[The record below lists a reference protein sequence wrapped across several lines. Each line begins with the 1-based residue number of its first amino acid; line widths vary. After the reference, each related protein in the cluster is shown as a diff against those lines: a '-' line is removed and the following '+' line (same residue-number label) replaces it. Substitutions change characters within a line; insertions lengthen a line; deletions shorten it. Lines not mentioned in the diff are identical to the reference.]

1 MTHVRI
7 RTAWSTF
14 ALTVTLAMPT
24 LLFTGCQ
31 TTDHHEQNVNAAN
44 DRWLST
50 RSAMMLELGQQQF
63 DTGDLENASRTVR
76 EAITIDPANARLQ
89 VLAGR
94 IAFEE
99 GKLERSYHQFNAAI
113 ELDPNAAPAFYYRGL
128 VHQRW
133 QQYEQA
139 HESYYKAYQ
148 IQPDD
153 PGYLMA
159 AAEMLIELDR
169 VDEAIAMLEQKLT
182 YFDQNAAL
190 RAGLGHMHAMN
201 GRPDRA
207 ADYFERASL
216 LDPDNDKV
224 REELALAQV
233 AAGELDAAI
242 ETLHKLL
249 ESGAMENRR
258 GLRLALGRAY
268 EETGQSDEAREQYLV
283 LARGEDAEAR
293 DWIRLAERSWAEDDL
308 GGTLYA
314 ANRAIQLDPRRH
326 EGYIFAGLAWQKRD
340 RLDEALKMFDR
351 AADLAPGEASPLIL
365 RGIALQR
372 AGRPAAAAEAY
383 QQALDRQP
391 DHARAQ
397 RLLSQVTNVR

>member
-1 MTHVRI
+1 MTHVRT
-7 RTAWSTF
+7 RTAWSAF
-14 ALTVTLAMPT
+14 AFTATLALPT

-31 TTDHHEQNVNAAN
+31 MTDHHEENVNAAN

-50 RSAMMLELGQQQF
+50 RSAMMYELGQQQF

-76 EAITIDPANARLQ
+76 EAITIDPTNARLQ

-94 IAFEE
+94 IAFER
-99 GKLERSYHQFNAAI
+99 GQLERSYHLFNAAI
-113 ELDPNAAPAFYYRGL
+113 ELAPDAAPAFYYRGL

-133 QQYEQA
+133 QQYQEA
-139 HESYYKAYQ
+139 HDSYYKAYQ
-148 IQPDD
+148 LQADD
-153 PGYLMA
+153 SGYLMA

-169 VDEAIAMLEQKLT
+169 TDEAIAMLEQKLT
-182 YFDQNAAL
+182 YFGQNAAL
-190 RAGLGHMHAMN
+190 RAALGHMHAMN

-207 ADYFERASL
+207 ATYFERASL

-233 AAGELDAAI
+233 AAGEMEAAI
-242 ETLHKLL
+242 DTLNELL
-249 ESGAMENRR
+249 KSDAMKDRR

-268 EETGQSDEAREQYLV
+268 EETGQMSEAREQYLV
-283 LARGEDAEAR
+283 LARSDDAKSR
-293 DWIRLAERSWAEDDL
+293 DWIRLAELAWSENDH

-314 ANRAIQLDPRRH
+314 ANRAIQLEPRQH

-340 RLDEALKMFDR
+340 RLDDALKMFDR
-351 AADLAPGEASPLIL
+351 AAELAPDEASPLIL

-372 AGRPAAAAEAY
+372 AGRPGAAAEAY
-383 QQALDRQP
+383 QQALERQP
-391 DHARAQ
+391 DDVRAQ
-397 RLLSQVTNVR
+397 RLLSQVSDAR